1 MPRESINDQLRD
13 LKKDPDALDQSIGL
27 NRILLTLIDSQKK
40 TQRWLCILLVISLL
54 CNVAICTIFVAYE
67 SQFTTTME
75 TITITQDTGEGEGN
89 NVYQSGSDAQYIQ
102 GGSSG
107 EVTTDGT
114 TDDNYYSENQI
125 PD

>member
-1 MPRESINDQLRD
+1 MPKESINDQLRD

-27 NRILLTLIDSQKK
+27 NRILLTLIDSQRK
-40 TQRWLCILLVISLL
+40 TQKWLCILLIISLL
-54 CNVAICTIFVAYE
+54 CNVVICTIFVAYE
-67 SQFTTTME
+67 SQFTTTTE
-75 TITITQDTGEGEGN
+75 TITITQDTGKGKGN

-107 EVTTDGT
+107 EVTTDGK

>member
-1 MPRESINDQLRD
+1 MDINEQLRQ
-13 LKKDPDALDQSIGL
+13 LRGESDALDQSLGL
-27 NRILLTLIDSQKK
+27 NRILLTLIDN
-40 TQRWLCILLVISLL
+40 QRRTHKWLCILLIISLL
-54 CNVAICTIFVAYE
+54 CNVAICCIFVAYE
-67 SQFTTTME
+67 SQFTTTTE
-75 TITITQDTGEGEGN
+75 TISITQDTGEGEGN

-102 GGSSG
+102 GDSSG